1 MNEDFNFG
9 KIELMKYAALDVEAY
24 IKINELNKIMNN
36 TKITSQL
43 NGEAAVRGRKY
54 IVGSISVNGD
64 VSFAANPTVQ
74 DTAGQ
79 ARNEC
84 KRLAQSNPGKT
95 FIYVALMGAE
105 RTVVTPTAV
114 SI

>member
-1 MNEDFNFG
+1 MNKDFEIG
-9 KIELMKYAALDVEAY
+9 KIEFLRYAALDIETY
-24 IKINELNKIMNN
+24 HNINELNKIMNN
-36 TKITSQL
+36 TKITSQV
-43 NGEAAVRGRKY
+43 NGEYAVRGRKF
-54 IVGSISVNGD
+54 IVGSISTTGE

-74 DTAGQ
+74 DTAAQ
-79 ARNEC
+79 ARTEC

-105 RTVVTPTAV
+105 RTIATPTAV